1 MFVGI
6 DVSKE
11 WVDVAVRPA
20 GDAWRADRDQDGV
33 DGLVLR
39 LRELAP
45 RIVVMEASGGYEI
58 PLAAALS
65 AASVPVAVVN
75 PRHVRDFA
83 RSQGILA
90 KTDRLDAAVIAHF
103 GEVSEVT
110 AQPLVSEEAR
120 ALEGLV
126 ARRRQIIGMR
136 TAEQLRRRTAVPA
149 VRESIEEVIAF
160 LDQQLKEVDEELGR
174 RLRESPVWRERE
186 KLLKSVPG
194 IGPVATVSLLTG
206 LPELGSLDRRAVAAL
221 VGVAPLSR
229 DSGKFRGTRGCWGGR
244 AKVRAALY
252 MPTLVAVRCNPVL
265 REFYERLLRAGKPR
279 KVALTACMRKLLT
292 ILNAML
298 KHGAEW
304 KARPALN
311 A

>member
-20 GDAWRADRDQDGV
+20 GDAWRVDRDQDGV

-45 RIVVMEASGGYEI
+45 RLVVMEASGGYEV
-58 PLAAALS
+58 PLVAALS

-103 GEVSEVT
+103 GEVSGVT
-110 AQPLVSEEAR
+110 AQPLVSE
-120 ALEGLV
+120 V

-136 TAEQLRRRTAVPA
+136 TAEQLRRGTAVPA

-304 KARPALN
+304 KARPALS

>member
-20 GDAWRADRDQDGV
+20 GDAWRVDRDQDGV

-45 RIVVMEASGGYEI
+45 RLVVMEASGGYEV
-58 PLAAALS
+58 PLVAALS

-103 GEVSEVT
+103 GEVSGVT

-136 TAEQLRRRTAVPA
+136 TAEQLRRGTAVPA

-160 LDQQLKEVDEELGR
+160 LDQQLKEVGEELGR

>member
-20 GDAWRADRDQDGV
+20 GDAWRVDQDQDGV

-65 AASVPVAVVN
+65 AASIPVAVVN

-136 TAEQLRRRTAVPA
+136 TAEQLRRGTAVPA

-160 LDQQLKEVDEELGR
+160 LDQQLKDAACGR
-174 RLRESPVWRERE
+174 
-186 KLLKSVPG
+186 
-194 IGPVATVSLLTG
+194 
-206 LPELGSLDRRAVAAL
+206 
-221 VGVAPLSR
+221 
-229 DSGKFRGTRGCWGGR
+229 
-244 AKVRAALY
+244 
-252 MPTLVAVRCNPVL
+252 VRC
-265 REFYERLLRAGKPR
+265 
-279 KVALTACMRKLLT
+279 
-292 ILNAML
+292 
-298 KHGAEW
+298 GAS
-304 KARPALN
+304 ARSF
-311 A
+311 

>member
-20 GDAWRADRDQDGV
+20 GDAWRVDLDQDGV

-45 RIVVMEASGGYEI
+45 RLVVMEASGGYEI

-103 GEVSEVT
+103 GEVSGVT
-110 AQPLVSEEAR
+110 AQPLVSEEAW

-136 TAEQLRRRTAVPA
+136 TAEQLRRGTAVPA
-149 VRESIEEVIAF
+149 VRESVEEVIAF

>member
-6 DVSKE
+6 DVSKA
-11 WVDVAVRPA
+11 WVDVAVRPT
-20 GDAWRADRDQDGV
+20 GDGWRVKQDQEGI

-39 LRELAP
+39 LQELAP
-45 RIVVMEASGGYEI
+45 QLVVMEASGGYEV

-65 AASVPVAVVN
+65 AAGVPVAVVN

-110 AQPLVSEEAR
+110 TQPLVSEEAR
-120 ALEGLV
+120 VLEGLV
-126 ARRRQIIGMR
+126 ARRRQLIQMR

-149 VRESIEEVIAF
+149 VRQSIEEVITF
-160 LDQQLKEVDEELGR
+160 LDQQLKDVDEDLGR
-174 RLRESPVWRERE
+174 RLRESPLWRERE

-194 IGPVATVSLLTG
+194 IGPVAIVSLLTG

-229 DSGKFRGTRGCWGGR
+229 DSGTFRGRRSCWGGR
-244 AKVRAALY
+244 ANVRAALY
-252 MPTLVAVRCNPVL
+252 MPTLVAVRYNPVL
-265 REFYERLLRAGKPR
+265 HVFYHRLVKAGKPQ

-298 KHGAEW
+298 RHGTTW
-304 KARPALN
+304 QARPALT

>member
-20 GDAWRADRDQDGV
+20 GDAWRVDLDEDGI

-45 RIVVMEASGGYEI
+45 QIVVMEASGGYEV

-103 GEVSEVT
+103 GEVSGVT

-136 TAEQLRRRTAVPA
+136 TAEQLRRGTAVHA

>member
-1 MFVGI
+1 MA
-6 DVSKE
+6 S
-11 WVDVAVRPA
+11 RP
-20 GDAWRADRDQDGV
+20 GPGWV

-45 RIVVMEASGGYEI
+45 RLVVMEASGGYEV
-58 PLAAALS
+58 PLVAALS

-103 GEVSEVT
+103 GEVSGVT

-136 TAEQLRRRTAVPA
+136 TAEQLRRGTAVPA

-279 KVALTACMRKLLT
+279 KVALTAYMRKLLT

-298 KHGAEW
+298 KHGAKWE
-304 KARPALN
+304 ARLALS